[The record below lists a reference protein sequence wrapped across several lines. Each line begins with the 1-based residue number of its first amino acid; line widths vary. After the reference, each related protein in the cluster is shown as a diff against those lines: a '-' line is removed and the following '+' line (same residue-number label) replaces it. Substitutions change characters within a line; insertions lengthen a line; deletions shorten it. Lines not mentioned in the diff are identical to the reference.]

1 LKELLQ
7 RQLPTMGNK
16 SELIV
21 RLQMADPEGQWM
33 RELENMN
40 TNAAAYV
47 EVEAGERASPTL
59 LRINGNRG
67 EMSDDTLRELE

>member
-7 RQLPTMGNK
+7 KRQLPMPGNK
-16 SELIV
+16 LELIV

-40 TNAAAYV
+40 TNTAAYV
-47 EVEAGERASPTL
+47 EVEIDERAD
-59 LRINGNRG
+59 IAA
-67 EMSDDTLRELE
+67 D